1 MNKEGA
7 VAGMIIG
14 VLFTATYII
23 YFKPQLGGWGNSEQ
37 YWFGISPEGIGALG
51 MLINF
56 AVALTISRLTRPTPE
71 VVKQLVEMIRY
82 PKIES

>member
-1 MNKEGA
+1 MRLPNDYWR
-7 VAGMIIG
+7 
-14 VLFTATYII
+14 FI
-23 YFKPQLGGWGNSEQ
+23 YCDIYYLLQTTVRWLGKLRAILVW
-37 YWFGISPEGIGALG
+37 YSPEGIGALG

-82 PKIES
+82 LD